1 MSSHKNHE
9 TNEKPENHI
18 ENKEEEEINDE
29 ESESSEE
36 NDMEYM
42 LKTGHDKDEDLLE
55 GVNKDLNTLNI
66 LNENLRVKCNMLYK
80 EMADEGILSNEV
92 NNFDDFSPFDD
103 EYINYVTEHKDL
115 SKRQKE
121 ALDLLKKYK
130 EKKRIDHGNCHDSH
144 HKHGNGHDH

>member
-1 MSSHKNHE
+1 MSSHKPNQE
-9 TNEKPENHI
+9 TDEKQEKHI
-18 ENKEEEEINDE
+18 ENKEEQEINDE

-36 NDMEYM
+36 NDMEFM
-42 LKTGHDKDEDLLE
+42 LKTGDDKEEDLLE

-92 NNFDDFSPFDD
+92 NDIDDFSPFDD

-130 EKKRIDHGNCHDSH
+130 EKKKTD
-144 HKHGNGHDH
+144 HGNGHDHGGN